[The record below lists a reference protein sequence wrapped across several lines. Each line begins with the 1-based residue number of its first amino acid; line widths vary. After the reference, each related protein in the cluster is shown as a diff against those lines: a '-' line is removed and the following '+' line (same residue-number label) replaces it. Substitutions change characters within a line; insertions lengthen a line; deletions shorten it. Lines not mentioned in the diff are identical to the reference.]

1 MFDPDEE
8 RVVVDDYLEC
18 LAIEDFTATL
28 ELGRDRG
35 RTPDPTESQKKN
47 LEKLANKL
55 YQSTPKVKKGE
66 EEAEDVLDF
75 DFLDT
80 TRVMLFDSKVQK
92 KSKLRNHILYFCT
105 YINAHLYCCCCRS
118 KFVFSSAFELSTYVF
133 IQRCNCHHFFSN
145 E

>member
-8 RVVVDDYLEC
+8 RVVIDDYLEC

-28 ELGRDRG
+28 DLGRDRG
-35 RTPDPTESQKKN
+35 RTPDPTESQKKT
-47 LEKLANKL
+47 LEKLSNKL
-55 YQSTPKVKKGE
+55 YQSAPKSKKGE

-92 KSKLRNHILYFCT
+92 KSK
-105 YINAHLYCCCCRS
+105 
-118 KFVFSSAFELSTYVF
+118 
-133 IQRCNCHHFFSN
+133 
-145 E
+145 